1 MKTTVERMGKGRKE
15 GGKEREK
22 KEKKK
27 VHILSSNQI

>member
-22 KEKKK
+22 KREKKSTHF
-27 VHILSSNQI
+27 VF